1 MDPPRLERSSEFFS
15 VASGKG
21 SMNYNCHVLITKR
34 RVQSKLFIA
43 CTAADCMRLVVHAR
57 FNVNVS
63 VSVHDYFLWIERL
76 QIIDTL
82 YSDYLP
88 VRCADHACLNAD
100 FAKKNCQNFYT
111 HGPVAYI
118 CEQSV
123 LSSTRYSDLNKSI
136 WASTYHCATYACVT
150 KVHTFNSSTTRC
162 NRCKQNRS
170 KWKTHIVSTSSSIFS
185 RR

>member
-1 MDPPRLERSSEFFS
+1 MDRTFTDNIRYCVRCCGQYSFHTDNDFS
-15 VASGKG
+15 VNG
-21 SMNYNCHVLITKR
+21 S
-34 RVQSKLFIA
+34 
-43 CTAADCMRLVVHAR
+43 
-57 FNVNVS
+57 
-63 VSVHDYFLWIERL
+63 
-76 QIIDTL
+76 DTL